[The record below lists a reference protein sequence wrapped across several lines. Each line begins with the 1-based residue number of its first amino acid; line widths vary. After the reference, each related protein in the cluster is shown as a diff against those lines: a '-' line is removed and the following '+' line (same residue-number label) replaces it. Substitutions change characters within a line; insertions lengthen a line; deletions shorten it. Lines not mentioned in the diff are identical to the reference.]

1 MDHTPAPGSK
11 KKIAPARNTAWRVAL
26 HRGLLR
32 ANWMAWLAFS
42 FGIVGS
48 IVASMAVHEQVQS
61 DARREFSGN
70 ARDLAEQISD
80 RLRAHSEVIYSI
92 RALADTSENLSRE
105 ELRRFVGGLG
115 IDKRYPGITNLSYSI
130 RVPEGQR
137 SEFESRMR
145 AEGAARLAGLPA
157 FTIKPAESRADA
169 IVLSYV
175 EPLEGNAGAIGL
187 DLLSDP
193 IRQRAVETA
202 RDSGSLSTTAAV
214 TLLRDAKTGATSAL
228 LRLAVYHGGG
238 VPDSLEGR
246 REKFKGLAG
255 AAIRMP
261 EIIGS
266 ALTGTYRESMR
277 LRVEEAVGGNKLAGR
292 RVLFDSGATAVS
304 GASRAPDEFQ
314 EYATTYTIA
323 MGDRTWNVIVTP
335 LSDPLHENARWML
348 PHAVGIVA
356 LLLSLVVLWLLRARA
371 TAEQRAQSLTRSM
384 KTIELQRARLADTQ
398 QTANIGAFEWDTRED
413 KQTWSDQMYRLVGRP
428 VGDPPHPGREFFIGR
443 LVVPEDI
450 PKVRNATSRVLA
462 DQGPVELECR
472 IRWPDGTERIVATI
486 TRLSDAPDGA
496 RTHVV
501 GTVRDVTDERRAADQ
516 EKSKL
521 KFIQAMIEAIP
532 IPVFQK
538 DPAGRFQACN
548 DAWCEFVGK
557 SREAIV
563 GRTLSGALPSEHVE
577 VVLEQDRQLMA
588 HQGRS
593 VIETT
598 MTNGAGERR
607 ELRLHKASYVDDHG
621 AIAGLV
627 GVAFDVTEEKANKAA
642 LERTIS
648 QLDRRNHFAELLSEF
663 GETLQMCMGLG
674 DAYEAVAKYMPRL
687 LPGSRGVLYR
697 VDHGGRSAGT
707 AAAWGQPADIDETLE
722 PNDCV
727 AIRRG
732 QPRLVDDPS
741 QALNCRHFS
750 SMPDAYSC
758 LPLITHGELI
768 GMLHVQYPSV
778 AHLPLDAIN
787 RPHSHEGGHDLDTEW
802 PATRGAAEQISL
814 AIANLAMREN
824 LREQAT
830 RDKLTGLYNRHYLGA
845 RFDQELVRASRAGAS
860 VAVILLDIDHFKRFN
875 DNFGHAAGDH
885 VLREFAKVFRATT
898 RESDVAC
905 RYGGE
910 EFVLL
915 MPDATL
921 DVARR
926 RAEQICKSV
935 RAMRVEFES
944 QPLGGVSVSA
954 GVAAFPAN
962 GTTAK
967 EILEAADRALY
978 SAKELGRDRVA
989 IAALQSSNA

>member
-1 MDHTPAPGSK
+1 MDHTPTPISTNENASTRT
-11 KKIAPARNTAWRVAL
+11 AAWRVAL

-32 ANWMAWLAFS
+32 TNWMAWLAFL

-48 IVASMAVHEQVQS
+48 IAASIAVHEQVKS
-61 DARREFSGN
+61 DASREFSGN

-105 ELRRFVGGLG
+105 EFRRFVGGLG
-115 IDKRYPGITNLSYSI
+115 IDRRYPGITNLSYSI

-145 AEGAARLAGLPA
+145 AEGAVQLAGQPA
-157 FTIKPAESRADA
+157 FTIKPLESRADA

-175 EPLEGNAGAIGL
+175 EPLKGNSAALGL

-202 RDSGSLSTTAAV
+202 RDSGSLSTTAAL
-214 TLLRDAKTGATSAL
+214 TLLRDTKTGATSAL

-238 VPDSLEGR
+238 VPDSLDGR
-246 REKFKGLAG
+246 RQKFKGLAG

-266 ALTGTYRESMR
+266 ALTGTYRASMR
-277 LRVEEAVGGNKLAGR
+277 LRVEEVADGNQQAGR

-304 GASRAPDEFQ
+304 AASRAPNEFQ

-323 MGDRTWNVIVTP
+323 MGDRTWSVIVTP

-348 PHAVGIVA
+348 PHAVGIGA
-356 LLLSLVVLWLLRARA
+356 LLLSLLVLWLLRERA
-371 TAEQRAQSLTRSM
+371 TTEQRAQSLNRSM

-413 KQTWSDQMYRLVGRP
+413 KQTWSDHMYRLVGRP
-428 VGDPPHPGREFFIGR
+428 VGEPANPDRGFFISR
-443 LVVPEDI
+443 IVVPEDI
-450 PKVRNATSRVLA
+450 PKVRVAMSRVLA

-472 IRWPDGTERIVATI
+472 IRRPDGTERIVATI

-501 GTVRDVTDERRAADQ
+501 GTVRDVTDERRASDQ

-521 KFIQAMIEAIP
+521 KFIQAMMDAIP
-532 IPVFQK
+532 TPVFQK

-548 DAWCEFVGK
+548 DAWCAFVGK
-557 SREAIV
+557 SREEIV
-563 GRTLSGALPSEHVE
+563 GGTKSGALPSENVDAI
-577 VVLEQDRQLMA
+577 LEQDRQLIA
-588 HQGRS
+588 RQGHS
-593 VIETT
+593 EIEMT
-598 MTNGAGERR
+598 MTNGAGESRA
-607 ELRLHKASYVDDHG
+607 LRLHRASYVDDHG
-621 AIAGLV
+621 VIAGLV
-627 GVAFDVTEEKANKAA
+627 GVAFDVTEEKANKAV

-648 QLDRRNHFAELLSEF
+648 QLDRRNRFAELLSDF

-687 LPGSRGVLYR
+687 LPGSRGVFYR
-697 VDHGGRSAGT
+697 VDNGGRSAGT
-707 AAAWGQPADIDETLE
+707 AATWGRPEGIDETLE

-750 SMPDAYSC
+750 STPNAYSC

-778 AHLPLDAIN
+778 THSHVDAIAG
-787 RPHSHEGGHDLDTEW
+787 PYAHDGGHDLDTEW

-830 RDKLTGLYNRHYLGA
+830 RDKLTGLYNRHYLSA
-845 RFDQELVRASRAGAS
+845 RFDQDLARARRAGSS
-860 VAVILLDIDHFKRFN
+860 VAVILIDIDHFKGFN

-885 VLREFAKVFRATT
+885 VLREFAAMFRATT

-921 DVARR
+921 EVARR

-935 RAMRVEFES
+935 RAMRMEFES
-944 QPLGGVSVSA
+944 QSLGSISVSA

-967 EILEAADRALY
+967 EITEAADRALY